1 MEIERHQVWDVGW
14 VLKKFSIQLLKG
26 VDGVSCRMSMCTVV

>member
-14 VLKKFSIQLLKG
+14 VLKNFPIQLLKSVVG
-26 VDGVSCRMSMCTVV
+26 VGCRMSMRTVV